1 MHILHPPPLK
11 ENKSNK
17 LNKRKKKRTTTTSSI
32 NFTGIHSA
40 YFSLDRPEVLRN
52 DKTPQRIST
61 LHNPPVNYFR
71 SQLLNLRT
79 KYSIPD
85 DLFYFLKDSQ
95 ILRTRGIRAGLSLR
109 YEHRQIS
116 ALRCRNE
123 VIKSK
128 HNAWKGVNLN
138 NLCYVRQREQF
149 PLRPTQPGFRGRI
162 HGGERG
168 AGSRREK
175 RVRKKRNR
183 GKLLDNA

>member
-1 MHILHPPPLK
+1 MD
-11 ENKSNK
+11 
-17 LNKRKKKRTTTTSSI
+17 
-32 NFTGIHSA
+32 
-40 YFSLDRPEVLRN
+40 SLLRN
-52 DKTPQRIST
+52 DKTP
-61 LHNPPVNYFR
+61 LVNYSR

-95 ILRTRGIRAGLSLR
+95 ILRTRGIRIRAGLSLR

-123 VIKSK
+123 VIKSE
-128 HNAWKGVNLN
+128 HNVWKGVNLN

-168 AGSRREK
+168 AGSRTEK
-175 RVRKKRNR
+175 RVRGKRNR